1 MRGTRPERALEQV
14 VEHEDVLRT
23 GDRILIACSGG
34 CDSVGLA
41 ALLAGLAQKRHWQLV
56 IGHVNHGTRDSA
68 WQDEAVALRAG
79 AALDVP
85 VKVAAL
91 APSRR
96 DEASLREARYA
107 ALADLAEGCGANVI
121 ATAHNAEDQSET
133 VLLALFR
140 GAGPA
145 GLMGMPARRPLKEG
159 PDLARP
165 LLRVERARIR
175 AYVEAAALPY
185 AIDPTNADIEL
196 RRNAVRQALG
206 ALRPLFPGL
215 DEAVS
220 RAAELIAAEA
230 AGAPRA
236 ALRRHVRDTL
246 ESHEALR
253 DVDFQHVEAAVRAL
267 QRGRSGR
274 FHMGRGL
281 ELAIEDGVLTVH
293 RKQR

>member
-1 MRGTRPERALEQV
+1 
-14 VEHEDVLRT
+14 
-23 GDRILIACSGG
+23 
-34 CDSVGLA
+34 
-41 ALLAGLAQKRHWQLV
+41 
-56 IGHVNHGTRDSA
+56 
-68 WQDEAVALRAG
+68 
-79 AALDVP
+79 
-85 VKVAAL
+85 
-91 APSRR
+91 
-96 DEASLREARYA
+96 
-107 ALADLAEGCGANVI
+107 
-121 ATAHNAEDQSET
+121 
-133 VLLALFR
+133 
-140 GAGPA
+140 
-145 GLMGMPARRPLKEG
+145 MGMPARRPLKEG